1 MAKDSGKPF
10 TKLRVD
16 GGMTNS
22 DIAMQIQADILGIEV
37 ERPAMRETTALG
49 AAIAA
54 GFAVGVWKSIED
66 LKDINTEGM
75 TEFASKTNEEERA
88 AMMKQ
93 WNRGIERAVGW
104 LE

>member
-1 MAKDSGKPF
+1 
-10 TKLRVD
+10 
-16 GGMTNS
+16 
-22 DIAMQIQADILGIEV
+22 MQIQADILGIEV